1 MATKSNRPRPPRTP
15 PVVFSKLLDEVGDP
29 TERHNALVR
38 AYNKE
43 VHTRPMRQGMLDNV
57 ALMVGDKRGSRLGIP
72 NGFGGRPK
80 ELQALRA
87 KAQTFAKEMV
97 AHMIKENIAA
107 PENDL
112 AVEALEFAIT
122 VVRTPGMVR
131 DKLAAA
137 RMVLDF
143 TKQKPATK
151 LDATV
156 RKAEDFLTDIVAD
169 MAK

>member
-1 MATKSNRPRPPRTP
+1 
-15 PVVFSKLLDEVGDP
+15 
-29 TERHNALVR
+29 
-38 AYNKE
+38 
-43 VHTRPMRQGMLDNV
+43 
-57 ALMVGDKRGSRLGIP
+57 
-72 NGFGGRPK
+72 
-80 ELQALRA
+80 
-87 KAQTFAKEMV
+87 MV
-97 AHMIKENIAA
+97 AHMIENNIVA

-151 LDATV
+151 SDVTV
-156 RKAEDFLTDIVAD
+156 RKAEDFLTDIAVD